1 MPTIYDDIRSEFSE
15 KLSEEKYQHLI
26 KLNDLDIKTLELGLE
41 VLIDQIRDIRKN
53 NLEETNQK
61 VNSDANGLINSI
73 DRNIK

>member
-1 MPTIYDDIRSEFSE
+1 MPTIYDDIRIEFSE

>member
-15 KLSEEKYQHLI
+15 KLSEEKYRHLI
-26 KLNDLDIKTLELGLE
+26 KLNDLDTKTLELGLE
-41 VLIDQIRDIRKN
+41 VLIDQIREIRKN
-53 NLEETNQK
+53 NLEETNHK